1 MRELFD
7 RVGHIVELLELG
19 RQTPTNPLHAAGS
32 RFSRHRPNFFPSP
45 THDPVHGSS
54 LSPPDDDAD
63 SMHTLPAG
71 HSPGHVSRNT
81 LPAGISFE
89 STLEWPIFQDIIP
102 DRISSLV
109 LQKHLVVDE
118 NGHLNR
124 AFDNHMSRD
133 SRSAVSAVS
142 EEQTSMFVLGD
153 ETCVPALCQRY
164 LKVVHVK
171 NPIFE
176 ASRFNLHVKRVGEH
190 GFDWGESSCVVV
202 RVEQSSRSPY

>member
-7 RVGHIVELLELG
+7 RVGHIEELLELG
-19 RQTPTNPLHAAGS
+19 RQTPTNPSHAAGS
-32 RFSRHRPNFFPSP
+32 RLSQRHPNFFPSL

-54 LSPPDDDAD
+54 QSPPDADAD
-63 SMHTLPAG
+63 SMHTLLAG
-71 HSPGHVSRNT
+71 QSPGYVSRSM

-109 LQKHLVVDE
+109 LQKHLDVDE
-118 NGHLNR
+118 DGHINR
-124 AFDNHMSRD
+124 ALDNHMSRD
-133 SRSAVSAVS
+133 SRGARSTVS
-142 EEQTSMFVLGD
+142 EEQTSVFVLGD

-176 ASRFNLHVKRVGEH
+176 VSKFNSHVKRVREH

-202 RVEQSSRSPY
+202 RADPPSLSPY